1 MRYQAM
7 REHEERFPVRV
18 MCRALAVS
26 PAGYYA
32 WAARPES
39 RRTAANRRLVPLI
52 RVIHAESRSTY
63 GSPRVHATLQAQG
76 QRIGEH
82 RVARLMRA
90 SAIRAK
96 TVKKW
101 RATTDSAHQYPVV
114 PDTLNRQFAVAHPN
128 LVWAGDITYIATRE
142 GWLYLAVLDLY
153 SRRVI
158 AWDWRAA

>member
-7 REHEERFPVRV
+7 RDHEERFPVRV

-63 GSPRVHATLQAQG
+63 GSPPVHATLQTQG
-76 QRIGEH
+76 QRIGSQY
-82 RVARLMRA
+82 A
-90 SAIRAK
+90 
-96 TVKKW
+96 
-101 RATTDSAHQYPVV
+101 ATLYRELLALFCYPK
-114 PDTLNRQFAVAHPN
+114 
-128 LVWAGDITYIATRE
+128 
-142 GWLYLAVLDLY
+142 Y
-153 SRRVI
+153 S
-158 AWDWRAA
+158 